1 MINLVQVQIYIF
13 LFPKYQKEGIE
24 RTNLQGLYSQLVAKL
39 TARL

>member
-1 MINLVQVQIYIF
+1 MINLVQVQIYI

-24 RTNLQGLYSQLVAKL
+24 RTNLQGLSSQLVAKL